1 MNRMHIT
8 QKALKVFRITL
19 LSILFALIFASD
31 VVEIK
36 GLNEKNFNVAKRSG
50 ITLVEF
56 WANWNVANKITLLDS
71 FTIEDSKIYRVLID
85 TNMVLAAEQKIVV
98 VPTIIFYDDG
108 KEFKRLQADLTFKM
122 KVTKKDLQNVVDELL
137 MSKF

>member
-1 MNRMHIT
+1 MRYI
-8 QKALKVFRITL
+8 LLFTL
-19 LSILFALIFASD
+19 MFASD
-31 VVEIK
+31 VVEVK

-56 WANWNVANKITLLDS
+56 WANWNVANKVTLLDS
-71 FTIEDSKIYRVLID
+71 ITIEDAKIYRVLID
-85 TNMVLAAEQKIVV
+85 TNMVLATEQKIVV

-122 KVTKKDLQNVVDELL
+122 KVTKKDLQGVVDELL

>member
-1 MNRMHIT
+1 M
-8 QKALKVFRITL
+8 KYL
-19 LSILFALIFASD
+19 LLFTLIFASD

-56 WANWNVANKITLLDS
+56 WANWNVANKITMLDS
-71 FTIEDSKIYRVLID
+71 ITIEDAKIYRVLID

-98 VPTIIFYDDG
+98 VPTIIVYDSG
-108 KEFKRLQADLTFKM
+108 VEFKRLQADLTFKM
-122 KVTKKDLQNVVDELL
+122 KVTKKDLQGVVDEIL

>member
-71 FTIEDSKIYRVLID
+71 ITIEDSKIYRVLID

-98 VPTIIFYDDG
+98 VPTIIFYDEG

>member
-1 MNRMHIT
+1 MRYI
-8 QKALKVFRITL
+8 L
-19 LSILFALIFASD
+19 LFALIFASD

-36 GLNEKNFNVAKRSG
+36 GLNEKNHKIAKRSG
-50 ITLVEF
+50 ITIIEY
-56 WANWNVANKITLLDS
+56 WANWNVANKITMLDS
-71 FTIEDSKIYRVLID
+71 ITIEDAKIYRVLID

-108 KEFKRLQADLTFKM
+108 KEFKRLHADLTFKM

>member
-1 MNRMHIT
+1 MRY
-8 QKALKVFRITL
+8 L
-19 LSILFALIFASD
+19 LLFALIFASD

-56 WANWNVANKITLLDS
+56 WANWNVANKITMLDS
-71 FTIEDSKIYRVLID
+71 ITIEDAKIYRVLID
-85 TNMVLAAEQKIVV
+85 TNMTLAAEQKIVI
-98 VPTIIFYDDG
+98 VPTIVFYDDG

-122 KVTKKDLQNVVDELL
+122 KVTKKDLQGVVDEIL

>member
-1 MNRMHIT
+1 MRYI
-8 QKALKVFRITL
+8 
-19 LSILFALIFASD
+19 ILFALIFASD

-36 GLNEKNFNVAKRSG
+36 GLNEKNHKIAKRSG
-50 ITLVEF
+50 ITIIEY

-71 FTIEDSKIYRVLID
+71 ITIEDAKIYRVLID
-85 TNMVLAAEQKIVV
+85 TNMVLATAEKIVV
-98 VPTIIFYDDG
+98 VPTIVFYDEG

>member
-71 FTIEDSKIYRVLID
+71 ITIEDSKIYRVLID

-122 KVTKKDLQNVVDELL
+122 KVTKKDLKNVVDELL